1 MIWAAEATLSK
12 DDWLSQQSSAHRTET
27 SSYLSYSSWEQ
38 QETLIFVDILSVL
51 SIKLTKHKEMAY
63 GHLLCLYL
71 YDLQHAANKHF
82 PTKNGGYSDKNF
94 NFVVICP
101 QNQQERRKVIN

>member
-1 MIWAAEATLSK
+1 MP
-12 DDWLSQQSSAHRTET
+12 QSE
-27 SSYLSYSSWEQ
+27 
-38 QETLIFVDILSVL
+38 
-51 SIKLTKHKEMAY
+51 
-63 GHLLCLYL
+63 HLPLPI
-71 YDLQHAANKHF
+71 QHAANKHF

>member
-1 MIWAAEATLSK
+1 MT
-12 DDWLSQQSSAHRTET
+12 
-27 SSYLSYSSWEQ
+27 
-38 QETLIFVDILSVL
+38 V
-51 SIKLTKHKEMAY
+51 

-71 YDLQHAANKHF
+71 YGIQHAANKHF